1 MNREIAMIKTGPPVH
16 YGDPN
21 MTEES
26 TRPKGLLET
35 NYK

>member
-16 YGDPN
+16 HGDPN

-26 TRPKGLLET
+26 TKAKALLET
-35 NYK
+35 NFQ